1 MRITPRVFR
10 LQPHAL
16 QQPADAF
23 ASRVS
28 LQQTMHAQ
36 RLHNG
41 IPDRLPRIERG
52 VRILKNKLNIAAQR
66 LQFAAGQRINT
77 LAVKGD
83 AAALRFHQPQQRPPG
98 SRFTAA

>member
-16 QQPADAF
+16 QQPGDAF
-23 ASRVS
+23 ASRIPF
-28 LQQTMHAQ
+28 QQTMHAQ

-41 IPDRLPRIERG
+41 ITDRLPRVERS

-66 LQFAAGQRINT
+66 L
-77 LAVKGD
+77 
-83 AAALRFHQPQQRPPG
+83 
-98 SRFTAA
+98 